1 MHEIQTHMVLN
12 PTNVG
17 NSFRLLAQINVRLV
31 NKVRKNSHHTLM
43 PKIKPGT
50 MITAL
55 AAQDR
60 NSTVL

>member
-1 MHEIQTHMVLN
+1 MVLN

-17 NSFRLLAQINVRLV
+17 RSFFSLAHISV
-31 NKVRKNSHHTLM
+31 NDVSSVKKYSHHTLI
-43 PKIKPGT
+43 PKIRPGT
-50 MITAL
+50 MIQAL

>member
-1 MHEIQTHMVLN
+1 MQLIQAQSVLN
-12 PTNVG
+12 PTRVG
-17 NSFRLLAQINVRLV
+17 NSFLLDAHIRVKLV
-31 NKVRKNSHHTLM
+31 AKVNQYSHHTLI

-55 AAQDR
+55 AVQDK